1 MAANSKPR
9 RWVIEVV
16 DGFEPDEF
24 EFIDDAFGGRIAD
37 DDDFAVAFEQF
48 VDGLDD
54 DGLGRIEGAQ
64 WFGIN
69 RRMGA
74 LREVH
79 HRRRARDAVFSQY
92 IGAFVGCGEPFVE
105 QSHRRGDSHKEVFVA
120 ISRNSVVIAPTMFA
134 SGVGDM
140 RLRDIE
146 QRVYRFFVEP
156 KLAFEF
162 RHDISTF
169 EFVFLFDVRQC
180 AIEIEKNFHDI
191 TI

>member
-64 WFGIN
+64 WFAIIGVAPATPCF
-69 RRMGA
+69 RSTS
-74 LREVH
+74 
-79 HRRRARDAVFSQY
+79 ARSSAAASHLSSKVIVEATVIKRSSSQ
-92 IGAFVGCGEPFVE
+92 
-105 QSHRRGDSHKEVFVA
+105 
-120 ISRNSVVIAPTMFA
+120 
-134 SGVGDM
+134 
-140 RLRDIE
+140 
-146 QRVYRFFVEP
+146 
-156 KLAFEF
+156 
-162 RHDISTF
+162 
-169 EFVFLFDVRQC
+169 
-180 AIEIEKNFHDI
+180 
-191 TI
+191 